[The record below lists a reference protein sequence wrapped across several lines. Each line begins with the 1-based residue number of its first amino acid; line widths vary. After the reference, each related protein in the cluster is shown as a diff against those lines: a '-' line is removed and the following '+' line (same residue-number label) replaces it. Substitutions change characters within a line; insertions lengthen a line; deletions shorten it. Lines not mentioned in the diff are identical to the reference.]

1 MFTNLHRTEPE
12 VQTEIS
18 IMKRLKTILLTILCL
33 STFTDS
39 FAQGEDDGL
48 LYVYIKTSADAALYE
63 LSDLNKI
70 TFSDKGVQLWN
81 TAWPTEYPY
90 KSVSVISFKKRKQGG
105 TTGISTKTEGEGK
118 INIGYNALQSVVTVV
133 SDVLLDR
140 VAVYDLQGRCIV
152 SDNDGKQVYNLSLSS
167 SPQGV
172 YIVKAY
178 GKKAETTK
186 RIVKQ

>member
-1 MFTNLHRTEPE
+1 
-12 VQTEIS
+12 
-18 IMKRLKTILLTILCL
+18 MKRLKTILLTIMCL
-33 STFTDS
+33 SAFTDS
-39 FAQGEDDGL
+39 FAQSADDGL
-48 LYVYIKTSADAALYE
+48 LYVYTKTSTDAALYE

-90 KSVSVISFKKRKQGG
+90 KNVSVISFKKRKQGG
-105 TTGISTKTEGEGK
+105 STGIGLKTEGEGK
-118 INIGYNALQSVVTVV
+118 ISIGYNTLQSVVTVV

-140 VAVYDLQGRCIV
+140 VAVYDLQGRCIA
-152 SDNDGKQVYNLSLSS
+152 SDKDEKQFYNLSLSS

-178 GKKAETTK
+178 GKKSETTK